1 MREPIISFQRVSK
14 SYPIYHRIGGIKNL
28 LFNFPHNLRA
38 FKQERFE
45 ALRDIS
51 FEVYRGERF
60 GIIGYNGAGKS
71 TTLGLIA
78 GVIQPT
84 QGKVSVRGRISPL
97 LALGAGFH
105 PELSGRENI
114 ELNGILMGLTRRQV
128 RAKME
133 EIIDFAEMREF
144 IDNPIRIYST
154 GMTARLGF
162 SVVAHLDPEILL
174 IDEVLSVGDI
184 RFRQK
189 CKDKLLSFHRD
200 VTIVLVTH
208 SVNQLLQL
216 CDRAMWIENHVV
228 KMIGDAK
235 EVAEAYQQQT
245 REQTREQTR
254 GNLSFN
260 HNQGLP
266 LKAAAG
272 SPAAPIEL
280 QAKAE

>member
-245 REQTREQTR
+245 REQTR
-254 GNLSFN
+254 GNLSLN